1 MESLTEHSR
10 FRFIHDV
17 LRKEVYD
24 VSKVKPPVFLVNN
37 LATENINLRA
47 ENTRLKLILLDIV
60 QDLEKEA
67 NKREPII
74 IRKIMLNGLKRKL
87 KLMRRLNEN

>member
-17 LRKEVYD
+17 LGKEVYD

-47 ENTRLKLILLDIV
+47 ENTRLKLVLLDIIS
-60 QDLEKEA
+60 DLEKEA

-74 IRKIMLNGLKRKL
+74 IRKDYVEWIKKET
-87 KLMRRLNEN
+87 KIEEAFK